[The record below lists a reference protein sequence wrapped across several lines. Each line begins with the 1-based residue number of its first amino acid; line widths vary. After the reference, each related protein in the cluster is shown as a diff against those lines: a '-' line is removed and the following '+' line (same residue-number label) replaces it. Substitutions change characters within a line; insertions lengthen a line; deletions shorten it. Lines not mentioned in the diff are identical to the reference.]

1 MMLFYSYGQ
10 QTFSL
15 SGQIR
20 DLHLK
25 WKESAFMGTEQVSIH
40 INLRSM
46 SNCVKTEHY
55 SLSLHKFR
63 YGKGSLIKIPTHSD
77 L

>member
-1 MMLFYSYGQ
+1 
-10 QTFSL
+10 
-15 SGQIR
+15 
-20 DLHLK
+20 
-25 WKESAFMGTEQVSIH
+25 MGTEQVSIH

-63 YGKGSLIKIPTHSD
+63 YGKGSLIKYPPIVISEVNPFFQVIVSSRNRHRHGI